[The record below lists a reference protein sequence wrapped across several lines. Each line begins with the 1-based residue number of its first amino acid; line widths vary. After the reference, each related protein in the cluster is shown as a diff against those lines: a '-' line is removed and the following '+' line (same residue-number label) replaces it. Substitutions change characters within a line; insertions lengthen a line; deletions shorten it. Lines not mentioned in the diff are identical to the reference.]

1 MRNPDVGQL
10 HLGASMYSPATL
22 DVDTLVNIADG
33 LKYPSLRSIIFDTE
47 DSVRNDELYR
57 ALHNLKHMLQ
67 RLHPDNGPLRFIRV
81 RSPDVFGKI
90 VRMEHIERIDGFVLP
105 KITADNLPHYLV
117 NLRDDYQ
124 FSLMPTLE
132 TVEAFDNHEMKRL
145 RKMMLEPSVRDRIL
159 CLRIGGNDLN
169 GLLRVR
175 RPVTRTIYETAVG
188 SLIKE
193 LARTFIPHGFG
204 MTSVVFEGSEPAHLE
219 VLKEEVELDLLQ
231 GLLGKTIVHPLQK
244 DVVENG
250 LKVDAQELEDAR
262 QIADREAKAVFKRG
276 GRMCEP
282 ATHRSWAGL
291 TIERANVYGV
301 RE

>member
-1 MRNPDVGQL
+1 MRFANAGQL

-22 DVDTLVNIADG
+22 EVETLVRVGDG
-33 LKYPSLRSIIFDTE
+33 LKYPSLRSVIFDTE

-67 RLHPDNGPLRFIRV
+67 HISPDKGPLRFIRV
-81 RSPDVFGKI
+81 RSPDVLGKI
-90 VRMEHIERIDGFVLP
+90 MRMEYIERVDGFVLP
-105 KITADNLPHYLV
+105 KITADNLPHYLL
-117 NLRDDYQ
+117 NLRDDNQ

-132 TVEAFDNHEMKRL
+132 TVEAFDSGEMKRL
-145 RKMMLEPSVRDRIL
+145 RKVMLEPSVRDRIL

-175 RPVTRTIYETAVG
+175 RPVKRTIYETAVG

-204 MTSVVFEGSEPAHLE
+204 MTSVVFEGSEEHHMD
-219 VLKEEVELDLLQ
+219 VLREEVELDLLQ
-231 GLLGKTIVHPLQK
+231 GLLGKTIVHPSQIA
-244 DVVENG
+244 VVESG
-250 LKVDAQELEDAR
+250 LMVDAQELEDAEL
-262 QIADREAKAVFKRG
+262 IAHRDAKAVFKRG

-282 ATHRSWAGL
+282 ATHRSWAGQ
-291 TIERANVYGV
+291 IIARARVYGV
-301 RE
+301 RK